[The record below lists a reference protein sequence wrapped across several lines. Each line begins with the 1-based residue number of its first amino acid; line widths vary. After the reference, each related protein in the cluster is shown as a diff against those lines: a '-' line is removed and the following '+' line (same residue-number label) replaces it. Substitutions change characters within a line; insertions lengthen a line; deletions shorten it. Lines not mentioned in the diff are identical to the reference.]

1 MIARPVLDRD
11 VGQFGIAAILRNRD
25 ITLPLVMDLSVLRLL
40 LLTITGWPG
49 YREGEARAAYLIEE
63 NRILRGKVGRAAFS
77 VHR

>member
-40 LLTITGWPG
+40 LLTITGVG
-49 YREGEARAAYLIEE
+49 SIT
-63 NRILRGKVGRAAFS
+63 GKGSRS
-77 VHR
+77 PPT